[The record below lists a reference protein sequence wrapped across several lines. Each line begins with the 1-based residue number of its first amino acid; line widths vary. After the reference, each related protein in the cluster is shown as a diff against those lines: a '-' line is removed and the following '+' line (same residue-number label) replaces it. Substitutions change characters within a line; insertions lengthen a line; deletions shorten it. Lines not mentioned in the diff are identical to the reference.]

1 MIRSHDIRCIPD
13 ECLGLAVCD
22 TIRRNHE
29 RLVEVRA
36 NRAASFFAE
45 ARAAR
50 DDVAAGA
57 YPSLGRE
64 SLTAPMFRD
73 GVEVARAVVNII
85 GVWARGT
92 YIVRDIRNGN
102 EWIAFT
108 SEIHTL

>member
-1 MIRSHDIRCIPD
+1 MTSIAHDGITDRYRT
-13 ECLGLAVCD
+13 A
-22 TIRRNHE
+22 R
-29 RLVEVRA
+29 
-36 NRAASFFAE
+36 FFDG

-64 SLTAPMFRD
+64 HLTAPMFRD
-73 GVEVARAVVNII
+73 GVEVARVVVNII
-85 GVWARGT
+85 GKWSRGT

-108 SEIHTL
+108 SEIHRL